1 MRKTKLHKKQ
11 KQRKNHGKTT
21 IQKQTVQQY
30 SENMPPNTNTNKTPK
45 TNKNKTKCDFRNK
58 HREILKR
65 IQ

>member
-1 MRKTKLHKKQ
+1 MRKTKLHKNQ

-30 SENMPPNTNTNKTPK
+30 SENMPQKHKTTK
-45 TNKNKTKCDFRNK
+45 RNKNKAKCDFRNK

>member
-30 SENMPPNTNTNKTPK
+30 SENMPHKHKNQHHTKN
-45 TNKNKTKCDFRNK
+45 NKNHPKK
-58 HREILKR
+58 
-65 IQ
+65 